1 MMFDKEGINEV
12 ARILEADRLAA
23 SAPLPVPAPAVIRGE
38 IDVRNPNSIL
48 MFGAS
53 AQEKS
58 VKLTEDL
65 LAGVLNKDV
74 GPVKDSLND
83 IVLKIRGLDVEQ
95 LNGKAPGFVG
105 RMMGKVAPI
114 VKFTQQYETV
124 SSQIDAIASGLQKH
138 VRTLMTD
145 IEGLEQRYALARHE
159 LRHLEAYIETGQA
172 ILQDLREKDIP
183 AQQARAD
190 ASGDLLHAQEY
201 RELVGRADEFERRI
215 HDLVLSR
222 QLVIQE
228 LVELRAI
235 QDVDTSLV
243 SKIRSVSTTT
253 LGLWKKQIHRA
264 VAATRTIEAAE
275 AVSGVG
281 KLTNELIVSTSE
293 QVRHASAEA
302 RRQIEAGLTDV
313 ETITKANENLLA
325 MIDESIQIAEKGRE
339 TRRAAEAQILV
350 IEERTKDKI
359 KSLSAMPAQGE
370 NA

>member
-1 MMFDKEGINEV
+1 MTITKDYVHDLDALVAGKCETETTSSLVTTPSTIRNE
-12 ARILEADRLAA
+12 LDL
-23 SAPLPVPAPAVIRGE
+23 
-38 IDVRNPNSIL
+38 RNPNSIL

-58 VKLTEDL
+58 VRLSEDL

-74 GPVKDSLND
+74 GPVRDSLND

-105 RMMGKVAPI
+105 RIMGKVAPI
-114 VKFTQQYETV
+114 VRFTQQYETV
-124 SSQIDAIASGLQKH
+124 SSQIDTIAAGLQKH

-159 LRHLEAYIETGQA
+159 LKHLEAYIETGQV
-172 ILQDLREKDIP
+172 ILTDIRVRLIP
-183 AQQARAD
+183 AAQMKAD
-190 ASGDLLHAQEY
+190 QSGDLLHAQEY

-215 HDLVLSR
+215 HDLILSR

-243 SKIRSVSTTT
+243 AKIRSVSTTT

-293 QVRHASAEA
+293 QVRHASSEA

-325 MIDESIQIAEKGRE
+325 MIDDSIRIAEQGRE

-350 IEERTKDKI
+350 LEERTKDRL
-359 KSLSAMPAQGE
+359 KSLSSAPQGE
-370 NA
+370 QA

>member
-1 MMFDKEGINEV
+1 MMFDRNDLIEV
-12 ARILEADRLAA
+12 EKVLEADRLAA
-23 SAPLPVPAPAVIRGE
+23 AAPLPVPAPELIRGE
-38 IDVRNPNSIL
+38 LDVRNPNSIL

-58 VKLTEDL
+58 VKLSEDL
-65 LAGVLNKDV
+65 LAGVLNKDI

-124 SSQIDAIASGLQKH
+124 SSQIDVIANGLQKH

-145 IEGLEQRYALARHE
+145 IEGLEQRYTLARHE
-159 LRHLEAYIETGQA
+159 LKHLEAYIETGKE
-172 ILQDLREKDIP
+172 ILAELRDREIP
-183 AQQARAD
+183 AAKARAD
-190 ASGDLLHAQEY
+190 ESGDLLQAQEY

-228 LVELRAI
+228 LVELRSI

-264 VAATRTIEAAE
+264 VAATRTVEAAA
-275 AVSGVG
+275 AVKGVG
-281 KLTNELIVSTSE
+281 ELTNELIVSTSE

-302 RRQIEAGLTDV
+302 RWQIEAGLTDV

-325 MIDESIQIAEKGRE
+325 MIDESIRIAQLGRE
-339 TRRAAEAQILV
+339 TRRAAEEQLV
-350 IEERTKDKI
+350 AIEERTKEKL
-359 KSLSAMPAQGE
+359 KSLSATPAEGE
-370 NA
+370 KA

>member
-1 MMFDKEGINEV
+1 MFDRNDIIEV
-12 ARILEADRLAA
+12 EKVLEADRLAA

-38 IDVRNPNSIL
+38 LDVRNPNSIL

-58 VKLTEDL
+58 VKLSEDL

-74 GPVKDSLND
+74 APVKDSLND

-95 LNGKAPGFVG
+95 LSGKAPGFVG
-105 RMMGKVAPI
+105 RLMGKVTPI
-114 VKFTQQYETV
+114 VRFTQQYETV
-124 SSQIDAIASGLQKH
+124 SSQIDVIATGLQKH

-145 IEGLEQRYALARHE
+145 IEGLEQRYTLARHE
-159 LRHLEAYIETGQA
+159 LRHLEAYIETGRE
-172 ILQDLREKDIP
+172 ILQDLRDKEIP
-183 AQQARAD
+183 AQQARAE
-190 ASGDLLHAQEY
+190 ASGDLLDAQEY
-201 RELVGRADEFERRI
+201 RELAGRADELERRV

-264 VAATRTIEAAE
+264 VAATRTIEAAD
-275 AVSGVG
+275 AVSDVG

-302 RRQIEAGLTDV
+302 RRQIEAGLTDA
-313 ETITKANENLLA
+313 ETITRANDNLLA
-325 MIDESIQIAEKGRE
+325 MIDESIRIAEQGRE
-339 TRRAAEAQILV
+339 QRRLAETQMLA
-350 IEERTKDKI
+350 IEQRTKEK
-359 KSLSAMPAQGE
+359 LRTVAVPAANGE
-370 NA
+370 QA